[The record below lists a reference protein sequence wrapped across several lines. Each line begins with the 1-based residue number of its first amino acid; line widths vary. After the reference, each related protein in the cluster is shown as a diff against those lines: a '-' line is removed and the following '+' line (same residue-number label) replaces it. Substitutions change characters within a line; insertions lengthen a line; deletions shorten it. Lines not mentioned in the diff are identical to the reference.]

1 MATLA
6 GFRDHTGTLGQPA
19 SQLRSGPEQTEAENG
34 TTEEGNVAVDDA
46 EHSFQR
52 TPPAPRP
59 GPLNSNVRQKLE
71 MKIQSKYYE
80 QIIRVALY
88 LVCIITVI
96 RALRWPND
104 WAEAQWLIS
113 YNFGFIKRGII
124 GTLFLP
130 FANRNPE
137 FTIGILSMLLFIA
150 MCVLLLSIS
159 MRIIRLNDSNI
170 SSLLL
175 SLLFFTSPYLVMSAH
190 LNGYFDN
197 ILILLTVFAC
207 VLLKKNR
214 ILFSSFVVSVGVLTH
229 EIIFVVGFPSVVF
242 FAMVQHIVQT
252 KPPTARTLALGFI
265 SRYKALV
272 FMPVFVFLCLV
283 LNQTFLDATV
293 LRSQLISHLSQF
305 TFIECNRN
313 IMVPDAITNSFFDYL
328 SDQSPKFMYRIC
340 NPIYIPHIGL
350 ALFIIIL
357 YVWRVL
363 KDTDFKWVIFV
374 GFTLIVV
381 LPLALHVIAWDTSR
395 IWTYPLVVA
404 FLGVWS
410 ITEAIP
416 PHRIQEESII
426 FFIFTIMVIAFQI
439 FISTPLMDGEIERF
453 STEMRFLL
461 YLPPIMLVSFVIA
474 RNYCLTLY
482 SPDLPTMEDQQR
494 GN

>member
-1 MATLA
+1 MKRIPL
-6 GFRDHTGTLGQPA
+6 
-19 SQLRSGPEQTEAENG
+19 
-34 TTEEGNVAVDDA
+34 
-46 EHSFQR
+46 
-52 TPPAPRP
+52 APRS
-59 GPLNSNVRQKLE
+59 GPLNSDVRQRLE

-80 QIIRVALY
+80 QIIRVSLY
-88 LVCIITVI
+88 LVTIVTIL

-104 WAEAQWLIS
+104 WAKAHWLIS
-113 YNFGFIKRGII
+113 YQFGFIKRGII

-137 FTIGILSMLLFIA
+137 FTIGILSMLLLIA
-150 MCVLLLSIS
+150 MCVVLLSIS
-159 MRIIRLNDSNI
+159 MRIIRLNDRNI

-175 SLLFFTSPYLVMSAH
+175 SLLFFTSPYFVMSAH

-197 ILILLTVFAC
+197 VLILLTVFAC
-207 VLLKKNR
+207 VLVKKNK
-214 ILFSSFVVSVGVLTH
+214 ILLSSLVVSVGVLTH

-242 FAMVQHIVQT
+242 FAMIQHIMQT
-252 KPPTARTLALGFI
+252 KPSTARTLVLSFI

-283 LNQTFLDATV
+283 LNQTLFLDATA

-305 TFIECNRN
+305 PFIECDRN
-313 IMVPDAITNSFFDYL
+313 ITVPNAITNSFFDYL
-328 SDQSPKFMYRIC
+328 TNQSPEFMYRIFH
-340 NPIYIPHIGL
+340 PAYIPHIGL
-350 ALFIIIL
+350 ALVIIIL

-363 KDTDFKWVIFV
+363 KDTDFKWIIFV

-404 FLGVWS
+404 FLGVWA

-416 PHRIQEESII
+416 PHRMQEESIL
-426 FFIFTIMVIAFQI
+426 FFIFTIMVIAFQLY
-439 FISTPLMDGEIERF
+439 ISTPLMDGEIERF
-453 STEMRFLL
+453 STETRFWL

-474 RNYCLTLY
+474 RNYCLTLH